1 MRSPLDVLYRR
12 HIKDKRWKDTNMNT
26 ALVTKSPATEA
37 QVNFLHSL
45 FDQKFDADKAATCHE
60 WLNNHRLSKATA
72 SAKISELKEMADV
85 KGEELDLGMYQVDG
99 VIYKVQRAVHG
110 SGFLYAKR
118 WDEEAQSFEKETGA
132 IRKIRASHRM
142 TLEEAARFGQITGTC
157 GHCGRT
163 LTDEDSIAAGIG
175 PVCAGKY
182 N

>member
-1 MRSPLDVLYRR
+1 MYTQ
-12 HIKDKRWKDTNMNT
+12 DTPMAITN
-26 ALVTKSPATEA
+26 PASEA
-37 QVNFLHSL
+37 QINYIRVLVDKKYPTAERAQYIDFL
-45 FDQKFDADKAATCHE
+45 DNAVI
-60 WLNNHRLSKATA
+60 SKARA
-72 SAKISELKEMADV
+72 SEIITLLKTLPNVFVQEETT
-85 KGEELDLGMYQVDG
+85 EELDLGMYQVDG

-118 WDEEAQSFEKETGA
+118 WDEESQSFEKETGA

>member
-1 MRSPLDVLYRR
+1 MYTQDTPLA
-12 HIKDKRWKDTNMNT
+12 ISN
-26 ALVTKSPATEA
+26 PATA
-37 QVNFLHSL
+37 KQIDFIRVLV
-45 FDQKFDADKAATCHE
+45 DQKYPAAE
-60 WLNNHRLSKATA
+60 RAQYLDFLNNAVISKVRA
-72 SAKISELKEMADV
+72 SEIITMLKAMPMLFNSEHGSDEGANT
-85 KGEELDLGMYQVDG
+85 EELDLGMYQVDG

-118 WDEEAQSFEKETGA
+118 WDEEAQGFEKETGA

-142 TLEEAARFGQITGTC
+142 TLEEAARFGQITNIC